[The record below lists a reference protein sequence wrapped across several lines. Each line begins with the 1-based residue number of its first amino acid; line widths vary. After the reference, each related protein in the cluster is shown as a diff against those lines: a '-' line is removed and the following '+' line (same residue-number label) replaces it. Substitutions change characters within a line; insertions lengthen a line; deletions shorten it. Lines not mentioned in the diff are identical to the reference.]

1 MILSYREDNMKKK
14 AKKLNVVGAVVT
26 VVLLL
31 FVVAMFVI
39 NMLFYKDT
47 AAPSFFGKY
56 YVYITG
62 DEQKIEGI
70 EKNIAVICD
79 STYMNN
85 VQVGNVVLAEVNDEK
100 DYAVLRIVG
109 MDETTYTL
117 KSDYSEI
124 DDTITLPKSDA
135 VALCYS
141 KSAGFGG
148 FVDFATTNAGVV
160 ILIIL
165 PLTIIIVMKAW
176 SILGKEKDDEQKPD
190 DVSEKK
196 KKEKKAKEDAKRK
209 KADAEKSET
218 ESQSEPESEPI
229 QEENEVEQ
237 QEEVSEENTDDEIY
251 SNISDSDEDDVY
263 LIKKDENGDT
273 AIISADDED
282 EKTEPDVDITQYMNP
297 SEEAE
302 QPEEDYEPV
311 ISVSENNSETVS
323 DNDFSEPKLP
333 ETDEIIYRNDVPSE
347 LPDIISDDV
356 KPSEPVVKTVE
367 KTVPEPVKTVEK
379 KTSAPS
385 HTHKKSNNRYTS
397 NKYATGARRNNS
409 RTSVDDLLKTIDSE
423 KSKIHK

>member
-1 MILSYREDNMKKK
+1 MKNK

-176 SILGKEKDDEQKPD
+176 SILGKENDGEQKSEKNS

-209 KADAEKSET
+209 KADAEKSEPVQ
-218 ESQSEPESEPI
+218 EQENEPETEPEYETETEI
-229 QEENEVEQ
+229 ESGQ
-237 QEEVSEENTDDEIY
+237 QEESAEEEIIADETDYTE
-251 SNISDSDEDDVY
+251 SSDSDEDNVY

-282 EKTEPDVDITQYMNP
+282 EDEEPDVDITQYMNP
-297 SEEAE
+297 SEEP
-302 QPEEDYEPV
+302 QQTEEDYEPV
-311 ISVSENNSETVS
+311 ISVSENNDSLV
-323 DNDFSEPKLP
+323 SEPESP
-333 ETDEIIYRNDVPSE
+333 EADEIIYRNDIPSE

-367 KTVPEPVKTVEK
+367 KAEAEPVKTAVK
-379 KTSAPS
+379 KPSA
-385 HTHKKSNNRYTS
+385 HKKNNNRYTA
-397 NKYATGARRNNS
+397 NKYATGARRSNS